1 MSNYWQKAEGFF
13 NFEGYYNSIVNNAKQ
28 GQRLV
33 EVGIYKGKSILYL
46 AEGLNNKGVDVE
58 LYGVDTLL
66 GSVEHNDAKNEI
78 LTKYF
83 DNIEPLRDQITTIVT
98 TSLQA
103 SKLFENESLDFVFID
118 ASHDYENVKA
128 DILAWMPKV
137 KKGGILSGHDYN
149 KHWPGVMQAVD
160 EIINHTKTIHGDV
173 WEITL

>member
-1 MSNYWQKAEGFF
+1 MSNYWQNAEGFF
-13 NFEGYYNSIVNNAKQ
+13 NFHGYYNKIINSASQ
-28 GQRLV
+28 GQRFV
-33 EVGIYKGKSILYL
+33 EVGTYKGKSILYL
-46 AEGLNNKGVDVE
+46 AEGLKEKSVEVE

-66 GSVEHNDAKNEI
+66 GSEEHKDAKNEI

-149 KHWPGVMQAVD
+149 KHWPGVIQAVD
-160 EIINHTKTIHGDV
+160 ELIKDTKTIHGDV
-173 WEITL
+173 WEVVK